1 MPRLATIRDPSRRFR
16 FDLVEDYHS
25 SRGPPPCIET
35 ICKTREN
42 ARRTKPW
49 KECRGVEEEEEEE
62 VNLSTGGVFAS
73 RFREG
78 LSGFLEVFPGYTDRG
93 HAIARVFFLF

>member
-35 ICKTREN
+35 ICKTRGERSRGRN
-42 ARRTKPW
+42 A
-49 KECRGVEEEEEEE
+49 VEKEEE

-73 RFREG
+73 RFREDEG
-78 LSGFLEVFPGYTDRG
+78 LSGFLEVFPDRG

>member
-1 MPRLATIRDPSRRFR
+1 M
-16 FDLVEDYHS
+16 
-25 SRGPPPCIET
+25 
-35 ICKTREN
+35 
-42 ARRTKPW
+42 
-49 KECRGVEEEEEEE
+49 EEEEEEE
-62 VNLSTGGVFAS
+62 VNLSTGGGGGFAS

>member
-1 MPRLATIRDPSRRFR
+1 M
-16 FDLVEDYHS
+16 
-25 SRGPPPCIET
+25 
-35 ICKTREN
+35 
-42 ARRTKPW
+42 
-49 KECRGVEEEEEEE
+49 EEEEEEE
-62 VNLSTGGVFAS
+62 VNLSTWGVFAS